1 MGRYA
6 IPMQCEICGSN
17 IRGKAH
23 RVILEGTELSVCDA
37 CAKYGHEVKQV
48 PKATAPGTGRT
59 PAGKMGKVPA
69 GRVPAGITFRTG
81 SRRRPDMFD
90 QMTDELLS
98 DYGFAIRRARE
109 ARGMSQEDL
118 ALAIKEKASLLKK
131 LEREDL
137 IPEDNIRKKL
147 ERVLGISL
155 TEAIE

>member
-1 MGRYA
+1 
-6 IPMQCEICGSN
+6 MQCEICGSN

-23 RVILEGTELSVCDA
+23 RVILEGTELNVCDA

-48 PKATAPGTGRT
+48 PKATAAGTGRT
-59 PAGKMGKVPA
+59 PASKVSAGK
-69 GRVPAGITFRTG
+69 VPAGITFRTG

-109 ARGMSQEDL
+109 ARGMSQEEL
-118 ALAIKEKASLLKK
+118 AREIREKSSLLKK
-131 LEREDL
+131 IEREDL
-137 IPEDNIRKKL
+137 RPEDSVRKKL

-155 TEAIE
+155 TETIE

>member
-1 MGRYA
+1 
-6 IPMQCEICGSN
+6 MQCEICGSN

-23 RVILEGTELSVCDA
+23 RVILEGTELNVCDA
-37 CAKYGHEVKQV
+37 CAKYGHEVKEV
-48 PKATAPGTGRT
+48 PKATVKGTGRT
-59 PAGKMGKVPA
+59 PAGKVSA

-81 SRRRPDMFD
+81 PRRRPDMFD

-109 ARGMSQEDL
+109 ARGMSQEEL

-137 IPEDNIRKKL
+137 RPEDSVRKKL

-155 TEAIE
+155 TETIE

>member
-1 MGRYA
+1 
-6 IPMQCEICGSN
+6 MQCEICGSN

-23 RVILEGTELSVCDA
+23 RVILEGTELNVCDA

-48 PKATAPGTGRT
+48 PKVAATVRV
-59 PAGKMGKVPA
+59 PAGKALAGK
-69 GRVPAGITFRTG
+69 VPAGITFRTR

-109 ARGMSQEDL
+109 ARGMSQEEL

-137 IPEDNIRKKL
+137 RPEDGVRKKL

-155 TEAIE
+155 TETLE

>member
-1 MGRYA
+1 
-6 IPMQCEICGSN
+6 
-17 IRGKAH
+17 
-23 RVILEGTELSVCDA
+23 VILEGTELSVCDA